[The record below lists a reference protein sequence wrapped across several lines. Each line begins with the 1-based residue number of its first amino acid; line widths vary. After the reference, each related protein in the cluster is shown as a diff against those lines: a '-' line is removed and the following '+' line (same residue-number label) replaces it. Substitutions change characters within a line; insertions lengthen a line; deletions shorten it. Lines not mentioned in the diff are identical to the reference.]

1 VKLFI
6 YPLVSFLF
14 SLSLNAQ
21 DNPIKIYVFDYT
33 VANNVG
39 LLTKPQYVSSFNT
52 SGYVNQPHF
61 ITTDQLLVTSD
72 HADKQFTDV
81 YSLNLSSKTI
91 ERITDTKGIS
101 EYSPTLSKDGKSIFC
116 VRTELDGETQNMW
129 QYPSDKSA
137 YGRQLVKKLNTIG
150 YFQFLDDKQIVAFVV
165 GSPNQLGIY
174 DVEGNLLKA
183 IDINPGRS
191 FQVDF
196 AGNIYYSSQE
206 ANGQFILKKYNK
218 LLGTKESLLSLPSQ
232 YFNMLP
238 DGNILSSKESKI
250 YIYNY
255 QNKSMDLWADL
266 TKYNVGNITRIAN
279 KGNKLAIV
287 TD

>member
-1 VKLFI
+1 VKLFVC
-6 YPLVSFLF
+6 LVANFLF
-14 SLSLNAQ
+14 AISLIAQ
-21 DNPIKIYVFDYT
+21 IKPTKIFVFDYS
-33 VANNVG
+33 VINNVAS
-39 LLTKPQYVSSFNT
+39 LSKPQYVSAFNT
-52 SGYVNQPHF
+52 NGYVNQPHF
-61 ITTDQLLVTSD
+61 ITADQLLINSD
-72 HADKQFTDV
+72 HADQKFTDV
-81 YSLNLSSKTI
+81 YSLNLVAKTM

-116 VRTELDGETQNMW
+116 VRTELDGKTQNMW
-129 QYPSDKSA
+129 QYPSDKSS

-183 IDINPGRS
+183 IDTNPGRS

-196 AGNIYYSSQE
+196 TGNVYYSSQE

-218 LLGTKESLLSLPSQ
+218 LLGTKESLLPLPSQ

-250 YIYNY
+250 YLYNY

-266 TKYNVGNITRIAN
+266 TKYKVGNITRIAN

-287 TD
+287 AD